1 MDRLR
6 KLWKRDPLG
15 VLGVAASSVSGI
27 LFIAPSTFGYS
38 WPLFFQLSL
47 DNRFSV
53 DFGLLVVGI
62 SVDSYSAGSDS
73 PIELQLW
80 GFQDWFIAWEYEQR
94 LPAIIAFTVLALTL
108 LLVRRR

>member
-6 KLWKRDPLG
+6 ELWRSDRLG
-15 VLGVAASSVSGI
+15 ILGVAASCVSGI

-53 DFGLLVVGI
+53 DFGLLVAGF
-62 SVDSYSAGSDS
+62 SVDIYPAGSNG
-73 PIELQLW
+73 PIELQMW
-80 GFQDWFIAWEYEQR
+80 GFQDWFTAWEYEQR